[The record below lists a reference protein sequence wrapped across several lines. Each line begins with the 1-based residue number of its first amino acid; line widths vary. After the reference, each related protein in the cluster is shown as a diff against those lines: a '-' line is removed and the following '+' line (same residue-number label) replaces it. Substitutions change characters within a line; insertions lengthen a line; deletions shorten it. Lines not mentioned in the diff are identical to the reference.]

1 MDVSSFVL
9 LSHEQALR
17 RQLDVA
23 ANNMANVSTAG
34 YKREQ
39 AVFHEYVENAQDA
52 PVQDARKTSY
62 VLDYGAVHDIVQG
75 AFQSTG
81 NPLDVMID
89 GPGYLNVEMPDG
101 STGYTRAGFV
111 KVLESGELATSGGQR
126 LLDENGRP
134 IAIPV
139 EQLGQV
145 TITGDGT
152 VMAGQDPVGRLA
164 VTGFADENMLE
175 ARGDGVLTGNGGTVM
190 TAAQT
195 RLRTGGVEAS
205 NVEPISETTRMVEVL
220 RSYQVS
226 QRLSSDLADMR
237 RSAIGRLSKLG

>member
-62 VLDYGAVHDIVQG
+62 VLDYGAVHDIAQG

-175 ARGDGVLTGNGGTVM
+175 ARGDGVLTGSGGTVM